1 MMATTAKALVGQAE
15 RALLLSDFCT
25 AEAVARE
32 ACKLTAGKA
41 EDGDTLDRAC
51 VVAVQCLYETQ
62 RFGLAHRL
70 LRDTFGTLPAAP
82 PHTLLLWLA
91 LALDSPDHRRE
102 AERLIQ
108 ELLDTKQPSTST
120 STSSSSS
127 GTDSISSDGSNP
139 NTGGGWSRRQFL
151 ALVHLYTEVLLRE
164 LREPAA
170 VMRWVQETQLPINAE
185 ERQLLLDELEA
196 EQHQQ
201 QQQQRHSPRS
211 GGAAAGEGRGGG
223 AAARGAEGLA
233 AATARQWGGGRAE
246 EEAGEGRSFQQDM
259 PTQASTRN
267 QDQVGSSS
275 SGRLVT
281 KRRPAAAGS
290 EIEPA
295 VSEGEQQGGMAM
307 GWLGR
312 CQVQVLHGASA
323 VLAPLLGMSPQQLLH
338 GLVVAEEPGDSAG
351 KPAAAAGDRAALAL
365 QPHPAA
371 AVRQLSR
378 TVLGCVL
385 LYAAYAERRA
395 IKRSMGAA
403 QRFVSGGTADLLR
416 MAFSLSVNPMSQVG
430 S

>member
-1 MMATTAKALVGQAE
+1 
-15 RALLLSDFCT
+15 
-25 AEAVARE
+25 
-32 ACKLTAGKA
+32 
-41 EDGDTLDRAC
+41 
-51 VVAVQCLYETQ
+51 
-62 RFGLAHRL
+62 
-70 LRDTFGTLPAAP
+70 
-82 PHTLLLWLA
+82 
-91 LALDSPDHRRE
+91 
-102 AERLIQ
+102 
-108 ELLDTKQPSTST
+108 
-120 STSSSSS
+120 
-127 GTDSISSDGSNP
+127 
-139 NTGGGWSRRQFL
+139 
-151 ALVHLYTEVLLRE
+151 
-164 LREPAA
+164 
-170 VMRWVQETQLPINAE
+170 MRWVQETQLPINAE

-196 EQHQQ
+196 EQNLQ

-223 AAARGAEGLA
+223 SAARGAEGLA

-246 EEAGEGRSFQQDM
+246 EEADEGRSFQQDM
-259 PTQASTRN
+259 PAQASTRK
-267 QDQVGSSS
+267 QDQAGSSS
-275 SGRLVT
+275 SGRLAT
-281 KRRPAAAGS
+281 KRRQAATGS

-295 VSEGEQQGGMAM
+295 VSEQQGGMAM

-323 VLAPLLGMSPQQLLH
+323 ILAPLLGMSPQQLLH